1 MRAENLHEVI
11 DAEPFRPFTLML
23 ADGTRLHVPHP
34 AWILHPPH
42 ARTAVVMSQDESIRI
57 LDVALVLG
65 VEFAPPLPA
74 GSIAPAP
81 NGGE

>member
-1 MRAENLHEVI
+1 VRAESLHEAI
-11 DAEPFRPFTLML
+11 HAQPFRPFTLML

-34 AWILHPPH
+34 EWILQPRG
-42 ARTAVVMSQDESIRI
+42 ARIAVVMNEDESIRI

-65 VEFAPPLPA
+65 LEVGPPAPA
-74 GSIAPAP
+74 GSAAPNP

>member
-1 MRAENLHEVI
+1 MRAENLHEAI
-11 DAEPFRPFTLML
+11 HAEPFRPFTLML

-34 AWILHPPH
+34 ESILHPQK

-65 VEFAPPLPA
+65 VELAPPIPA
-74 GSIAPAP
+74 GSIAPGP